1 MEKGGASVR
10 KIWNSG
16 PVRFVRELV
25 ELYFSARVSR
35 SAAALAYFMIL
46 TVFPFLICVSAFVG
60 VLHLDLNLVL
70 DVLSRFLPEGV
81 TAIVVDYVQYVTGNQ
96 SVAML
101 AAGIFTL
108 LFFASAAVRSL
119 MNIMEDI
126 YGRVNYRGIRRT
138 VASVVFSVLLMIAM
152 YGSVVVVLT
161 GNWFFRLLEKYL
173 HLPDLIGQWQ
183 WMRFVLLLALVL
195 FVILLIYRFTAPR
208 GKPSPP
214 VLTGALLASV
224 ALAAASIL
232 FSWFIGMSS
241 RYSLVYGSLASVI
254 ILMVWL
260 YLCGNILILG
270 NVFNY
275 VWYRRK
281 KTKYDRIK

>member
-1 MEKGGASVR
+1 MR

-35 SAAALAYFMIL
+35 SAAALAYFMVM

-60 VLHLDLNLVL
+60 VLHLDINLVL
-70 DVLSRFLPEGV
+70 DVLGRFLPEGV
-81 TAIVVDYVQYVTGNQ
+81 AAIVADYIQYVTGNQ
-96 SVAML
+96 SAGML
-101 AAGIFTL
+101 AAGIVTL

-119 MNIMEDI
+119 MNMMEDI
-126 YGRVNYRGIRRT
+126 YGRVNYRGVWRMI
-138 VASVVFSVLLMIAM
+138 ASVAFSILLMIAM

-161 GNWFFRLLEKYL
+161 GNWFFRILERYF
-173 HLPDLIGQWQ
+173 HLPNLIGDWQ
-183 WMRFVLLLALVL
+183 WLRFLLLFALVL

-208 GKPSPP
+208 GKPRPP
-214 VLTGALLASV
+214 VLTGAFLASV

-254 ILMVWL
+254 ILLVWL

-270 NVFNY
+270 NVFNC

-281 KTKYDRIK
+281 KKKYDARK

>member
-1 MEKGGASVR
+1 MQ
-10 KIWNSG
+10 KIWNSD

-35 SAAALAYFMIL
+35 SAAALAYFMVL

-60 VLHLDLNLVL
+60 ALYLDINQVL
-70 DVLSRFLPEGV
+70 DVLNRFLPEGV
-81 TAIVVDYVQYVTGNQ
+81 AAIVADYIQYVTGNQ
-96 SVAML
+96 SVALL
-101 AAGIFTL
+101 AAGILTL
-108 LFFASAAVRSL
+108 LFFASASVRAL

-126 YGRVNYRGIRRT
+126 YGRVNYRGIWRM
-138 VASVVFSVLLMIAM
+138 VASVAFAILLMIAM

-161 GNWFFRLLEKYL
+161 GNWFFRLLETYF
-173 HLPDLIGQWQ
+173 HLPDLIGDWQ
-183 WMRFVLLLALVL
+183 WLRFILLFALVL
-195 FVILLIYRFTAPR
+195 FVIILLYRFTAPR
-208 GKPSPP
+208 GKPVPP
-214 VLTGALLASV
+214 VLAGAILASV

-254 ILMVWL
+254 ILLVWL

-270 NVFNY
+270 NVFNF
-275 VWYRRK
+275 VWHRRRK
-281 KTKYDRIK
+281 QKYGSKKE